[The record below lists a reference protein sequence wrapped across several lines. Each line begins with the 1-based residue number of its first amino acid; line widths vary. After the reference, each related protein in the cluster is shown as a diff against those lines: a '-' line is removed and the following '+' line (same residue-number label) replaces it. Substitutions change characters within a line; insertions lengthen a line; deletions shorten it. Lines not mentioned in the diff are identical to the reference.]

1 MGARAAARNAAPIRG
16 PPLGNL
22 EPLELVE
29 DRWGPLPR
37 DQTHGV
43 QGKAGWSLTSCL
55 GRARAA
61 GGGEGD
67 GQRSRWS
74 PTLGQGVGAARRW
87 LEST

>member
-61 GGGEGD
+61 GGGEGE
-67 GQRSRWS
+67 G
-74 PTLGQGVGAARRW
+74 GKEEKV
-87 LEST
+87 